1 MTTESYSIIPGMM
14 DFVLWWDDE
23 DNNIENE
30 LTTIYYLILYKYQ
43 TSKQQLKQP
52 KGIAGA

>member
-1 MTTESYSIIPGMM
+1 MEKMQRNSGCKAMII
-14 DFVLWWDDE
+14 
-23 DNNIENE
+23 
-30 LTTIYYLILYKYQ
+30 YKYQ